1 MIPKEV
7 IEEIVA
13 RTDIVQLISGY
24 VTLKRAGSNMVGLCP
39 FHSERSPSFTVFQGT
54 NSFYCFGC
62 SAAGDAISF
71 VRRIENLDYPDAVEF
86 LAKRVGITVI
96 DTDVHETRSRF
107 DRKRM
112 LEMNREAAH
121 FFHDELFKDNPEAAM
136 AREYL
141 LGKRA
146 LARATVN
153 HFGLGYAPNTF
164 DTLTKRLRSL
174 GYTDDELVAAA
185 LARRSEKTGNLYDY
199 FRGRVMFPII
209 DVTGNVIAF
218 GGRVLDDTKPKYLN
232 TSDTPVFKKTRNLFA
247 LNFARGECAERLILC
262 EGYMDVIAM
271 HAAGFPQAVATLGT
285 AITQDQARIMSR
297 YTKRVVISYDMDEA
311 GRHAADKAM
320 KLLEEVGVEVTL
332 LRLPSLPGVKDP
344 DEYIRAAGA
353 DAFRKVLDGSQSKFD
368 YTLDKILSKY
378 ALNDPQEKIRALAE
392 LREAIAGF
400 PSSAEREVYIGVV
413 ADKFS
418 IPAKSV
424 REDVER
430 ALARNRRTY
439 KKKEGETLRQS
450 ITGYQ
455 DRINP
460 EFSKTPGIARNE
472 ETVLGLLLLDPTYRA
487 ALHRDPPVLTED
499 DFLTAFSRRV
509 FCAVRDKIGD
519 GEWEISA
526 LNEDFTPEEIGRIFG
541 MRNRRMQLT
550 ENGDK
555 LFSDCVAA
563 LKEAVAKEKITASDD
578 PMAALEQVLKNKRS
592 DTKGEE

>member
-7 IEEIVA
+7 IEEVVS

-62 SAAGDAISF
+62 SAAGDAITF

-86 LAKRVGITVI
+86 LAKRVGVTVI

-121 FFHDELFKDNPEAAM
+121 FFHAELFKDNPEAAA

-146 LARATVN
+146 LSRATVN
-153 HFGLGYAPNTF
+153 HFGLGYAPNGF
-164 DTLTKRLRSL
+164 DLLVKHLRSH
-174 GYTDDELVAAA
+174 GYTNEEMVAAA
-185 LARRSEKTGNLYDY
+185 LAREKNDKLYDY
-199 FRGRVMFPII
+199 FYNRVMFPII

-218 GGRVLDDTKPKYLN
+218 GGRVLDNSEPKYLN

-247 LNFARGECAERLILC
+247 LNFARTECAERLILC
-262 EGYMDVIAM
+262 EGYMDVIAL

-297 YTKRVVISYDMDEA
+297 YSKKVVISYDRDEA
-311 GRHAADKAM
+311 GRKAADKAM

-332 LRLPSLPGVKDP
+332 LRIRGAKDP
-344 DEYIRAAGA
+344 DEFIRNSGPE
-353 DAFRKVLDGSQSKFD
+353 AFKEVLEGSQSKFD
-368 YTLDKILSKY
+368 YTLDRTLSKY
-378 ALNDPQEKIRALAE
+378 DLTDPQQKIQALTE
-392 LREAIAGF
+392 LRESIAGF
-400 PSSAEREVYIGVV
+400 SSSSEREVYIGVV

-418 IPAKSV
+418 IPAKSL
-424 REDVER
+424 REDVNR
-430 ALARNRRTY
+430 AVARRRREY

-455 DRINP
+455 DRVNP
-460 EFSKTPGIARNE
+460 EFSKTPGIARTE
-472 ETVLGLLLLDPTYRA
+472 ETVLGLLLLDPNYRA
-487 ALHRDPPVLTED
+487 ALHKDQPVLTED
-499 DFLTAFSRRV
+499 DFLTVFSRRV
-509 FCAVRDKIGD
+509 FTAVRDRIGD
-519 GEWEISA
+519 GDWEISA
-526 LNEDFTPEEIGRIFG
+526 LNEDFTPEEIGRIFA

-550 ENGDK
+550 DNGEK
-555 LFSDCVAA
+555 VFSDCVSA
-563 LKEAVAKEKITASDD
+563 LKAAVAKEKNSESDD
-578 PMAALEQVLKNKRS
+578 PMAALELILKNKRN
-592 DTKGEE
+592 DT

>member
-7 IEEIVA
+7 IEEIVS

-62 SAAGDAISF
+62 SAAGDAITF
-71 VRRIENLDYPDAVEF
+71 VRRIKNLDYPDAVEF
-86 LAKRVGITVI
+86 LAKRVGVTVI

-121 FFHDELFKDNPEAAM
+121 FFHAELFKDNPEAAA

-146 LARATVN
+146 LSRATVN
-153 HFGLGYAPNTF
+153 HFGLGYAPNSF
-164 DTLTKRLRSL
+164 DALLKHLRSL
-174 GYTDDELVAAA
+174 GYTDDEL
-185 LARRSEKTGNLYDY
+185 LAGSFARKSEKTGNLFSF
-199 FRGRVMFPII
+199 FRGRVMFPVI

-218 GGRVLDDTKPKYLN
+218 GGRVLDNSEPKYLN

-247 LNFARGECAERLILC
+247 LNFARTECAERLILC
-262 EGYMDVIAM
+262 EGYMDVIAL

-297 YTKRVVISYDMDEA
+297 YSKKVVISYDMDEA
-311 GRHAADKAM
+311 GRKAADKAM
-320 KLLEEVGVEVTL
+320 KLLEEVGVDVTL
-332 LRLPSLPGVKDP
+332 LKIRGAKDP
-344 DEYIRAAGA
+344 DEFIRNSGPE
-353 DAFRKVLDGSQSKFD
+353 AFQKVLEGSQSKFD
-368 YTLDKILSKY
+368 YTLDRTLSKY
-378 ALNDPQEKIRALAE
+378 DLTDPQQKIQALTE
-392 LREAIAGF
+392 LRESIAGF
-400 PSSAEREVYIGVV
+400 SSSSEREVYIGVV

-418 IPAKSV
+418 ITTKSL
-424 REDVER
+424 REDVDR
-430 ALARNRRTY
+430 LIAKRRREY
-439 KKKEGETLRQS
+439 RKKEGETLRQS

-455 DRINP
+455 DRVNP
-460 EFSKTPGIARNE
+460 EFSKTPGVARTE
-472 ETVLGLLLLDPTYRA
+472 ETVLGLLLLDPNYRA
-487 ALHRDPPVLTED
+487 ALHKDQPVLTEN

-509 FCAVRDKIGD
+509 FSAVRDRIGD
-519 GEWEISA
+519 GDWEISA
-526 LNEDFTPEEIGRIFG
+526 LNEDFTPEEIGRIYG

-550 ENGDK
+550 DNGEK
-555 LFSDCVAA
+555 VFSDCVSA
-563 LKEAVAKEKITASDD
+563 LKEAVAKERAADSDD
-578 PMAALEQVLKNKRS
+578 PMAALEQILKNKRN
-592 DTKGEE
+592 DT

>member
-7 IEEIVA
+7 IEEIVS

-86 LAKRVGITVI
+86 LAKRVGVTVI

-121 FFHDELFKDNPEAAM
+121 FFHDELFKDNPEAAA

-146 LARATVN
+146 LSRATVN
-153 HFGLGYAPNTF
+153 HFGLGYAPNSF
-164 DTLTKRLRSL
+164 DALLKHLRSL
-174 GYTDDELVAAA
+174 GYTDDELLAGSF
-185 LARRSEKTGNLYDY
+185 ARRSEKTGNLFSF
-199 FRGRVMFPII
+199 FRGRVMFPVI

-218 GGRVLDDTKPKYLN
+218 GGRVLDNSEPKYLN

-247 LNFARGECAERLILC
+247 LNFARTECAERLILC
-262 EGYMDVIAM
+262 EGYMDVIAL

-297 YTKRVVISYDMDEA
+297 YSKKVVISYDMDEA
-311 GRHAADKAM
+311 GRKAADKAM
-320 KLLEEVGVEVTL
+320 KLLEEVGVDVTL
-332 LRLPSLPGVKDP
+332 LKIRGAKDP
-344 DEYIRAAGA
+344 DEFIRNSGPE
-353 DAFRKVLDGSQSKFD
+353 AFKEVLEGSQSKFD
-368 YTLDKILSKY
+368 YTLDRTLSKY
-378 ALNDPQEKIRALAE
+378 DLTDPQEKIKALAE

-400 PSSAEREVYIGVV
+400 NSSAEREVYIGVV

-418 IPAKSV
+418 IPAQSL
-424 REDVER
+424 REDVNR
-430 ALARNRRTY
+430 TVARHRREY
-439 KKKEGETLRQS
+439 RKKEGETLRQS

-455 DRINP
+455 DRVNP
-460 EFSKTPGIARNE
+460 EFSKTPGVARTE
-472 ETVLGLLLLDPTYRA
+472 ETVLGLLLLDPNYRA
-487 ALHRDPPVLTED
+487 ALHKDQPILTED

-509 FCAVRDKIGD
+509 FSAVRDRIGD
-519 GEWEISA
+519 GDWEISA
-526 LNEDFTPEEIGRIFG
+526 LNEDFTPEEIGRIYG

-550 ENGDK
+550 DNGEK
-555 LFSDCVAA
+555 VFSDCVSA
-563 LKEAVAKEKITASDD
+563 LKEAVAKERAADSDD
-578 PMAALEQVLKNKRS
+578 PMAALEQILKNKRN
-592 DTKGEE
+592 DT

>member
-7 IEEIVA
+7 IEEVVS

-86 LAKRVGITVI
+86 LAKRVGVTVI

-121 FFHDELFKDNPEAAM
+121 FFHTELFKDNPEAAA

-146 LARATVN
+146 LSRATVN
-153 HFGLGYAPNTF
+153 HFGLGYAPNSF
-164 DTLTKRLRSL
+164 DALLKHLRSL
-174 GYTDDELVAAA
+174 GYTDEELIAGSF
-185 LARRSEKTGNLYDY
+185 ARKSEKTGNPFSF
-199 FRGRVMFPII
+199 FRGRVMFPVI

-218 GGRVLDDTKPKYLN
+218 GGRVLDNSEPKYLN
-232 TSDTPVFKKTRNLFA
+232 TSDTPVFKKTRSLFA

-262 EGYMDVIAM
+262 EGYMDVIAL

-311 GRHAADKAM
+311 GRKAADKAM

-332 LRLPSLPGVKDP
+332 LRISGAKDP
-344 DEYIRAAGA
+344 DEFIRNSGA
-353 DAFRKVLDGSQSKFD
+353 DAFRRVLDASQSKFD
-368 YTLDKILSKY
+368 YTFDRILSKY
-378 ALNDPQEKIRALAE
+378 NPEVPQEKINALE
-392 LREAIAGF
+392 EMCNAIAEF
-400 PSSAEREVYIGVV
+400 SSSAEREVYIGVV

-418 IPAKSV
+418 VEIKALRSV
-424 REDVER
+424 IEKKVQKRYQS
-430 ALARNRRTY
+430 Y

-455 DRINP
+455 DRVNP
-460 EFSKTPGIARNE
+460 EFSKTPGIARAE
-472 ETVLGLLLLDPTYRA
+472 ETVLGLLLLDPNYRA
-487 ALHRDPPVLTED
+487 ALHRDQPILSED
-499 DFLTAFSRRV
+499 DFLTEFSRRV
-509 FCAVRDKIGD
+509 FCAVRDRIGD
-519 GEWEISA
+519 GDWEISA
-526 LNEDFTPEEIGRIFG
+526 LNEDFSPEEVGRVFA

-550 ENGDK
+550 DNGEK
-555 LFSDCVAA
+555 VFSDCVSA
-563 LKEAVAKEKITASDD
+563 LKEAVAMEKAKKSDD
-578 PMAALEQVLKNKRS
+578 PMAALEQLLKNKRN
-592 DTKGEE
+592 DT

>member
-7 IEEIVA
+7 IEEVVS

-86 LAKRVGITVI
+86 LAKRVGVTVI

-121 FFHDELFKDNPEAAM
+121 FFHTELFKDNPEAAA

-146 LARATVN
+146 LSRATVN
-153 HFGLGYAPNTF
+153 HFGLGYAPNSF
-164 DTLTKRLRSL
+164 DALLKHLRSL
-174 GYTDDELVAAA
+174 GYTDEELIAGSF
-185 LARRSEKTGNLYDY
+185 ARKSEKTGNPFSF
-199 FRGRVMFPII
+199 FRGRVMFPVI

-218 GGRVLDDTKPKYLN
+218 GGRVLDNSEPKYLN
-232 TSDTPVFKKTRNLFA
+232 TSDTPVFKKTRSLFA

-262 EGYMDVIAM
+262 EGYMDVIAL

-311 GRHAADKAM
+311 GRKAADKAM

-332 LRLPSLPGVKDP
+332 LRISGAKDP
-344 DEYIRAAGA
+344 DEFIRNSGA
-353 DAFRKVLDGSQSKFD
+353 DAFRRVLDASQSKFD
-368 YTLDKILSKY
+368 YTLDRVLSKY
-378 ALNDPQEKIRALAE
+378 QLIDPQQRIEALAE

-400 PSSAEREVYIGVV
+400 SSSAEREVYIGVV

-418 IPAKSV
+418 IPPQSL
-424 REDVER
+424 REDVNR
-430 ALARNRRTY
+430 ALSRHRREY

-455 DRINP
+455 DRVNP
-460 EFSKTPGIARNE
+460 EFSKTPGIARAE
-472 ETVLGLLLLDPTYRA
+472 ETVLGLLLLDPNYRA
-487 ALHRDPPVLTED
+487 ALHRDQPILSED
-499 DFLTAFSRRV
+499 DFLTEFSRRV
-509 FCAVRDKIGD
+509 FCAVRDRIGD
-519 GEWEISA
+519 GDWEISA
-526 LNEDFTPEEIGRIFG
+526 LNEDFSPEEVGRVFA

-550 ENGDK
+550 DNGEK
-555 LFSDCVAA
+555 VFSDCVSA
-563 LKEAVAKEKITASDD
+563 LKEAVAKEKAKKSDD
-578 PMAALEQVLKNKRS
+578 PMAALEQLLKNKRN
-592 DTKGEE
+592 DT

>member
-39 FHSERSPSFTVFQGT
+39 FHSERTPSFTVFSGS

-62 SAAGDAISF
+62 GAAGDSINF

-121 FFHDELFKDNPEAAM
+121 FFHKALYADTPDAAA

-146 LARATVN
+146 LSQATVS
-153 HFGLGYAPNTF
+153 HFGLGYAPNSF
-164 DTLTKRLRSL
+164 DALLKHLRAL
-174 GYTDDELVAAA
+174 GYTDDELVAGA
-185 LARRSEKTGNLYDY
+185 LARKSEKTGHLYDY

-218 GGRVLDDTKPKYLN
+218 GGRVLDNSEPKYLN
-232 TSDTPVFKKTRNLFA
+232 TSDTPVFKKHRNLFA
-247 LNFARGECAERLILC
+247 LNFARSECAERLILC
-262 EGYMDVIAM
+262 EGYMDVIAL

-297 YTKRVVISYDMDEA
+297 YTKRVVISYDMDDA
-311 GRHAADKAM
+311 GRRAADKAM

-332 LRLPSLPGVKDP
+332 LRITGAKDP
-344 DEYIRAAGA
+344 DEFIRKSGA
-353 DAFRKVLDGSQSKFD
+353 DAFRKVLEGSQSKFD
-368 YTLDKILSKY
+368 YTLDRTLSRY
-378 ALNDPQEKIRALAE
+378 NLSDPQEKIRALTE
-392 LREAIAGF
+392 LCDSIAGF
-400 PSSAEREVYIGVV
+400 SSSAEREVYIGVV

-418 IPAKSV
+418 
-424 REDVER
+424 VEKN
-430 ALARNRRTY
+430 ALRNVVQRTMEKQFRSM

-455 DRINP
+455 DRVNP
-460 EFSKTPGIARNE
+460 EFSRTPGIARSE
-472 ETVLGLLLLDPTYRA
+472 ETVLGLLLLDPNYRA
-487 ALHRDPPVLTED
+487 ALHRDPPILTED

-509 FCAVRDKIGD
+509 FSAVRDKIGD
-519 GEWEISA
+519 GDWEISA
-526 LNEDFTPEEIGRIFG
+526 LNEDFSPEEIGRIYG

-555 LFSDCVAA
+555 LFSECVAA
-563 LKEAVAKEKITASDD
+563 LKEAVAKEKIASGDD

-592 DTKGEE
+592 DTKGEEQ

>member
-7 IEEIVA
+7 IEEVVS

-62 SAAGDAISF
+62 SAAGDAITF

-86 LAKRVGITVI
+86 LAKRVGVTVI

-121 FFHDELFKDNPEAAM
+121 FFHAELFKDNPEAAA

-146 LARATVN
+146 LSRATVN
-153 HFGLGYAPNTF
+153 HFGLGYAPNGF
-164 DTLTKRLRSL
+164 DLLVKHLRSH
-174 GYTDDELVAAA
+174 GYTNEEMVAAA
-185 LARRSEKTGNLYDY
+185 LAREKNDKLYDY
-199 FRGRVMFPII
+199 FYNRVMFPII

-218 GGRVLDDTKPKYLN
+218 GGRVLDNSEPKYLN

-247 LNFARGECAERLILC
+247 LNFARTECAERLILC
-262 EGYMDVIAM
+262 EGYMDVIAL

-297 YTKRVVISYDMDEA
+297 YSKKVVISYDMDEA
-311 GRHAADKAM
+311 GRKAADKAM
-320 KLLEEVGVEVTL
+320 KLLEEVGVDVTL
-332 LRLPSLPGVKDP
+332 LRIRGAKDP
-344 DEYIRAAGA
+344 DEFIRNSGPE
-353 DAFRKVLDGSQSKFD
+353 AFKEVLEGSQSKFD
-368 YTLDKILSKY
+368 YTLDRTLSKY
-378 ALNDPQEKIRALAE
+378 DLTDPQQKIQALTE
-392 LREAIAGF
+392 LRESIAGF
-400 PSSAEREVYIGVV
+400 SSSSEREVYIGVV

-418 IPAKSV
+418 IPAKSL
-424 REDVER
+424 REDVNR
-430 ALARNRRTY
+430 AVARRRREY

-455 DRINP
+455 DRVNP
-460 EFSKTPGIARNE
+460 EFSKTPGIARTE
-472 ETVLGLLLLDPTYRA
+472 ETVLGLLLLDPNYRA
-487 ALHRDPPVLTED
+487 ALHKDQPVLTED
-499 DFLTAFSRRV
+499 DFLTVFSRRV
-509 FCAVRDKIGD
+509 FTAVRDRIGD
-519 GEWEISA
+519 GDWEISA
-526 LNEDFTPEEIGRIFG
+526 LNEDFTPEEIGRIFA

-550 ENGDK
+550 DNGEK
-555 LFSDCVAA
+555 VFSDCVSA
-563 LKEAVAKEKITASDD
+563 LKAAVAKEKNSESDD
-578 PMAALEQVLKNKRS
+578 PMAALELILKNKRN
-592 DTKGEE
+592 DT

>member
-7 IEEIVA
+7 IEEVVA

-39 FHSERSPSFTVFQGT
+39 FHSERTPSFTVFTGS

-62 SAAGDAISF
+62 GAGGDAINF
-71 VRRIENLDYPDAVEF
+71 VRRTENLDYPDAVEF

-112 LEMNREAAH
+112 LEMNREAAR
-121 FFHDELFKDNPEAAM
+121 FFHEELLKDNPEAAT

-146 LARATVN
+146 LSRATVN
-153 HFGLGYAPNTF
+153 HFGLGYAPNSF
-164 DTLTKRLRSL
+164 DALTPHLRAL
-174 GYTDDELVAAA
+174 GYTEDELVAGA
-185 LARRSEKTGNLYDY
+185 LSGRAKTGKLYDY

-209 DVTGNVIAF
+209 DVSGNVIAF
-218 GGRVLDDTKPKYLN
+218 GGRVLDDSKPKYLN
-232 TSDTPVFKKTRNLFA
+232 SSDTPVFKKTRNLFA
-247 LNFARGECAERLILC
+247 LNFARSECAERLILC
-262 EGYMDVIAM
+262 EGYMDVIAL

-285 AITQDQARIMSR
+285 AITPDQARIMSR
-297 YTKRVVISYDMDEA
+297 YSKRVVISYDMDEA
-311 GRHAADKAM
+311 GRKAADKAM
-320 KLLEEVGVEVTL
+320 RLLEEVGVEVTL
-332 LRLPSLPGVKDP
+332 LKISGAKDP
-344 DEYIRAAGA
+344 DEFIRNSGA
-353 DAFRKVLDGSQSKFD
+353 DAFRRVLDASQSKFD
-368 YTLDKILSKY
+368 YTLDRVLSKY
-378 ALNDPQEKIRALAE
+378 DLIDPQEKIKALGE

-400 PSSAEREVYIGVV
+400 PSSSEREVYIGVV

-418 IPAKSV
+418 IPKKSL
-424 REDVER
+424 REDIDR
-430 ALARNRRTY
+430 SINRHRREY
-439 KKKEGETLRQS
+439 KKKENDTLRQS

-455 DRINP
+455 DRVNP
-460 EFSKTPGIARNE
+460 EFSRTPGIARTE
-472 ETVLGLLLLDPTYRA
+472 ETVLGLLLCDPTYRA

-519 GEWEISA
+519 DDWEISA
-526 LNEDFTPEEIGRIFG
+526 LNEDFTPEEIGRIYG

-550 ENGDK
+550 DNGDK
-555 LFSDCVAA
+555 VFSDCVAA
-563 LKEAVAKEKITASDD
+563 LREAVADQKIKSSDD
-578 PMAALEQVLKNKRS
+578 PMAALQQILKNKRKE
-592 DTKGEE
+592 DKGEV

>member
-7 IEEIVA
+7 IEEVVS

-86 LAKRVGITVI
+86 LAKRVGITVVN
-96 DTDVHETRSRF
+96 TDVHETRSRY

-121 FFHDELFKDNPEAAM
+121 FFHAELFKDNAEAAA

-146 LARATVN
+146 LSKATVN
-153 HFGLGYAPNTF
+153 HFGLGYAPNSF
-164 DTLTKRLRSL
+164 DALFKHLRSL
-174 GYTDDELVAAA
+174 GYTDDELIAGA
-185 LARRSEKTGNLYDY
+185 LARRSEKTGNIYDY

-232 TSDTPVFKKTRNLFA
+232 SSDTPVFKKTRNLFA

-262 EGYMDVIAM
+262 EGYMDVIAL

-311 GRHAADKAM
+311 GRNAADKAM
-320 KLLEEVGVEVTL
+320 KLLEEVGVDVTL
-332 LRLPSLPGVKDP
+332 LRIKGAKDP
-344 DEYIRAAGA
+344 DEFIRNSGA
-353 DAFRKVLDGSQSKFD
+353 DAFRQVLDASQSKFD
-368 YTLDKILSKY
+368 YTFDRILSKY
-378 ALNDPQEKIRALAE
+378 NTEVPQEKINALE
-392 LREAIAGF
+392 EMCNAIAEF
-400 PSSAEREVYIGVV
+400 SSSAEREVYIGIV

-418 IPAKSV
+418 VEIKALRSV
-424 REDVER
+424 IEKKVQKRYQS
-430 ALARNRRTY
+430 Y

-455 DRINP
+455 DRVNP
-460 EFSKTPGIARNE
+460 EFSKTPGIARTE
-472 ETVLGLLLLDPTYRA
+472 ETVLGLLLLDPNYRA
-487 ALHRDPPVLTED
+487 SLHKDQPVLTED

-509 FCAVRDKIGD
+509 FTAVRDRIGD
-519 GEWEISA
+519 GDWEISA
-526 LNEDFTPEEIGRIFG
+526 LNEDFTPEEIGRIFA

-550 ENGDK
+550 DNGEK
-555 LFSDCVAA
+555 VFSDCVSA
-563 LKEAVAKEKITASDD
+563 LKAAVAKEKTSESDD
-578 PMAALEQVLKNKRS
+578 PMAALELILKNKRN
-592 DTKGEE
+592 DT

>member
-7 IEEIVA
+7 IEEIVS

-86 LAKRVGITVI
+86 LAKRVGVTVI

-121 FFHDELFKDNPEAAM
+121 FFHAELFKDNPEAAA

-146 LARATVN
+146 LSRATVN
-153 HFGLGYAPNTF
+153 HFGLGYAPNSF
-164 DTLTKRLRSL
+164 DALLKHLRSL
-174 GYTDDELVAAA
+174 GYTDDELLAGSF
-185 LARRSEKTGNLYDY
+185 ARRSEKTGNLFSF
-199 FRGRVMFPII
+199 FRGRVMFPVI

-218 GGRVLDDTKPKYLN
+218 GGRVLDNSEPKYLN

-247 LNFARGECAERLILC
+247 LNFARTECAERLILC
-262 EGYMDVIAM
+262 EGYMDVIAL

-297 YTKRVVISYDMDEA
+297 YSKKVVISYDMDEA
-311 GRHAADKAM
+311 GRKAADKAM
-320 KLLEEVGVEVTL
+320 KLLEEVGVDVTL
-332 LRLPSLPGVKDP
+332 LKIRGAKDP
-344 DEYIRAAGA
+344 DEFIRNSGPE
-353 DAFRKVLDGSQSKFD
+353 AFQKVLEGSQSKFD
-368 YTLDKILSKY
+368 YTLDRTLSKY
-378 ALNDPQEKIRALAE
+378 DLTDPQQKIQALTE
-392 LREAIAGF
+392 LRESIAGF
-400 PSSAEREVYIGVV
+400 SSSSEREVYIGVV

-418 IPAKSV
+418 ITTKSL
-424 REDVER
+424 REDVDR
-430 ALARNRRTY
+430 LIAKRRREY
-439 KKKEGETLRQS
+439 RKKEGETLRQS

-455 DRINP
+455 DRVNP
-460 EFSKTPGIARNE
+460 EFSKTPGVARTE
-472 ETVLGLLLLDPTYRA
+472 ETVLGLLLLDPNYRA
-487 ALHRDPPVLTED
+487 ALHKDQPVLTEN

-509 FCAVRDKIGD
+509 FCAVRDRIGD
-519 GEWEISA
+519 GDWEISA
-526 LNEDFTPEEIGRIFG
+526 LNEDFTPEEIGRVYG

-550 ENGDK
+550 DNGEK
-555 LFSDCVAA
+555 VFSDCVSA
-563 LKEAVAKEKITASDD
+563 LKEAVAKERAADSDD
-578 PMAALEQVLKNKRS
+578 PMAALEQILKNKRN
-592 DTKGEE
+592 DT

>member
-7 IEEIVA
+7 IEEIVS

-86 LAKRVGITVI
+86 LAKRVGVTVI

-121 FFHDELFKDNPEAAM
+121 FFHDELFKDNPEAAA

-146 LARATVN
+146 LSRATVN
-153 HFGLGYAPNTF
+153 HFGLGYAPNGF
-164 DTLTKRLRSL
+164 DLLVKHLRSH
-174 GYTDDELVAAA
+174 GYTNEEMVAAA
-185 LARRSEKTGNLYDY
+185 LAREKNDKLYDY
-199 FRGRVMFPII
+199 FYNRVMFPII

-218 GGRVLDDTKPKYLN
+218 GGRVLDNSEPKYLN

-247 LNFARGECAERLILC
+247 LNFARTECAERLILC
-262 EGYMDVIAM
+262 EGYMDVIAL

-297 YTKRVVISYDMDEA
+297 YSKKVVISYDMDEA
-311 GRHAADKAM
+311 GRKAADKAM
-320 KLLEEVGVEVTL
+320 KLLEEVGVDVTL
-332 LRLPSLPGVKDP
+332 LKIRGAKDP
-344 DEYIRAAGA
+344 DEFIRNSGPE
-353 DAFRKVLDGSQSKFD
+353 AFQKVLEGSQSKFD
-368 YTLDKILSKY
+368 YTLDRTLSKY
-378 ALNDPQEKIRALAE
+378 DLTDPQQKIQALTE
-392 LREAIAGF
+392 LRESIAGF
-400 PSSAEREVYIGVV
+400 SSSSEREVYIGVV

-418 IPAKSV
+418 ITTKSL
-424 REDVER
+424 REDVDR
-430 ALARNRRTY
+430 LIAKRRREY

-455 DRINP
+455 DRVNP
-460 EFSKTPGIARNE
+460 EFSKTPGVARTE
-472 ETVLGLLLLDPTYRA
+472 ETVLGLLLLDPNYRA
-487 ALHRDPPVLTED
+487 ALHKDQPVLTES

-509 FCAVRDKIGD
+509 FSAVRDRIGD
-519 GEWEISA
+519 GDWEISA
-526 LNEDFTPEEIGRIFG
+526 LNEDFTPDEIGRIYG

-550 ENGDK
+550 DNGEK
-555 LFSDCVAA
+555 VFSDCVSA
-563 LKEAVAKEKITASDD
+563 LKEAVAKERAADSDD
-578 PMAALEQVLKNKRS
+578 PMAALEQILKNKRN
-592 DTKGEE
+592 DT

>member
-7 IEEIVA
+7 IEEIVS

-86 LAKRVGITVI
+86 LAKRVGVTVI

-121 FFHDELFKDNPEAAM
+121 FFHDELFKDNPEAAA

-146 LARATVN
+146 LSRATVN
-153 HFGLGYAPNTF
+153 HFGLGYAPNGF
-164 DTLTKRLRSL
+164 DLLVKHLRSH
-174 GYTDDELVAAA
+174 GYTNEEMVAAA
-185 LARRSEKTGNLYDY
+185 LAREKNDKLYDY
-199 FRGRVMFPII
+199 FYNRVMFPII

-218 GGRVLDDTKPKYLN
+218 GGRVLDNSEPKYLN

-247 LNFARGECAERLILC
+247 LNFARTECAERLILC
-262 EGYMDVIAM
+262 EGYMDVIAL

-297 YTKRVVISYDMDEA
+297 YSKKVVISYDMDEA
-311 GRHAADKAM
+311 GRKAADKAM
-320 KLLEEVGVEVTL
+320 KLLEEVGVDVTL
-332 LRLPSLPGVKDP
+332 LRIKGAKDP
-344 DEYIRAAGA
+344 DEFIRNSGPE
-353 DAFRKVLDGSQSKFD
+353 AFQKVLEGSQSKFD
-368 YTLDKILSKY
+368 YTLDRTLSKY
-378 ALNDPQEKIRALAE
+378 DLTDPQQKIQALTE
-392 LREAIAGF
+392 LRESIAGF
-400 PSSAEREVYIGVV
+400 SSSSEREVYIGVV

-418 IPAKSV
+418 ITTKSL
-424 REDVER
+424 REDVDR
-430 ALARNRRTY
+430 LIAKRRREY

-455 DRINP
+455 DRVNP
-460 EFSKTPGIARNE
+460 EFSKTPGVARTE
-472 ETVLGLLLLDPTYRA
+472 ETVLGLLLLDPNYRA
-487 ALHRDPPVLTED
+487 ALHKDQPILTED
-499 DFLTAFSRRV
+499 DFLTSFSRRV
-509 FCAVRDKIGD
+509 FCAVRDRIGD
-519 GEWEISA
+519 GDWEISA
-526 LNEDFTPEEIGRIFG
+526 LNEDFTPEEIGRVYG

-550 ENGDK
+550 DNGEK
-555 LFSDCVAA
+555 VFSDCVSA
-563 LKEAVAKEKITASDD
+563 LKEAVAKERAADSDD
-578 PMAALEQVLKNKRS
+578 PMAALEQILKNKRN
-592 DTKGEE
+592 DT

>member
-7 IEEIVA
+7 IEEIVS

-86 LAKRVGITVI
+86 LAKRVGVTVI

-121 FFHDELFKDNPEAAM
+121 FFHDELFKDNPEAAA

-146 LARATVN
+146 LSRATVN
-153 HFGLGYAPNTF
+153 HFGLGYAPNSF
-164 DTLTKRLRSL
+164 DALLKHLRSL
-174 GYTDDELVAAA
+174 GYTDDELLAGSF
-185 LARRSEKTGNLYDY
+185 ARRSEKTGNLFSF
-199 FRGRVMFPII
+199 FRGRVMFPVI

-218 GGRVLDDTKPKYLN
+218 GGRVLDNSEPKYLN

-247 LNFARGECAERLILC
+247 LNFARTECAERLILC
-262 EGYMDVIAM
+262 EGYMDVIAL

-297 YTKRVVISYDMDEA
+297 YSKKVVISYDMDEA
-311 GRHAADKAM
+311 GRKAADKAM
-320 KLLEEVGVEVTL
+320 KLLEEVGVDVTL
-332 LRLPSLPGVKDP
+332 LKIRGAKDP
-344 DEYIRAAGA
+344 DEFIRNSGPE
-353 DAFRKVLDGSQSKFD
+353 AFKEVLEGSQSKFD
-368 YTLDKILSKY
+368 YTLDRTLSKY
-378 ALNDPQEKIRALAE
+378 DLTDPQQKIQALTE
-392 LREAIAGF
+392 LRESIAGF
-400 PSSAEREVYIGVV
+400 SSSSEREVYIGVV

-418 IPAKSV
+418 ITTKSL
-424 REDVER
+424 REDVDR
-430 ALARNRRTY
+430 LIAKRRREY
-439 KKKEGETLRQS
+439 RKKEGETLRQS

-455 DRINP
+455 DRVNP
-460 EFSKTPGIARNE
+460 EFSKTPGVARTE
-472 ETVLGLLLLDPTYRA
+472 ETVLGLLLLDPNYRA
-487 ALHRDPPVLTED
+487 ALHKDQPVLTEN

-509 FCAVRDKIGD
+509 FSAVRDRIGD
-519 GEWEISA
+519 EDWEISA
-526 LNEDFTPEEIGRIFG
+526 LNEDFTPDEIGRIYG

-550 ENGDK
+550 DNGEK
-555 LFSDCVAA
+555 VFSDCVSA
-563 LKEAVAKEKITASDD
+563 LKEAVAKERAADSDD
-578 PMAALEQVLKNKRS
+578 PMAALEQILKNKRN
-592 DTKGEE
+592 DT

>member
-7 IEEIVA
+7 IEEVVS

-86 LAKRVGITVI
+86 LAKRVGITVVN
-96 DTDVHETRSRF
+96 TDVHETRSRY

-121 FFHDELFKDNPEAAM
+121 FFHAELFKDNAEAAA

-141 LGKRA
+141 FDKRA
-146 LARATVN
+146 LSKATVN
-153 HFGLGYAPNTF
+153 HFGLGYAPNNF
-164 DTLTKRLRSL
+164 DALLKHLRSL
-174 GYTDDELVAAA
+174 GYTDDELVAGS
-185 LARRSEKTGNLYDY
+185 LAKVSEKTGNPFSF
-199 FRGRVMFPII
+199 FRGRVIFPVI

-218 GGRVLDDTKPKYLN
+218 GARVLDNSKPKYLN
-232 TSDTPVFKKTRNLFA
+232 TGDTPVFKKTRNLFA

-262 EGYMDVIAM
+262 EGYMDVIAL

-285 AITQDQARIMSR
+285 AITQDQARIISR

-311 GRHAADKAM
+311 GRNAADKAM
-320 KLLEEVGVEVTL
+320 KLLEEVGVDVTL
-332 LRLPSLPGVKDP
+332 LRIKGAKDP
-344 DEYIRAAGA
+344 DEFIRNSGA
-353 DAFRKVLDGSQSKFD
+353 DAFRQVLEASQSKFD
-368 YTLDKILSKY
+368 YMLDRVLPKY
-378 ALNDPQEKIRALAE
+378 DLTDPQEKIKALAE
-392 LREAIAGF
+392 LRETIAGF
-400 PSSAEREVYIGVV
+400 SSSAEREIYIGVV

-418 IPAKSV
+418 IPAQSLRDDV
-424 REDVER
+424 NRAVARRRRE
-430 ALARNRRTY
+430 Y

-455 DRINP
+455 DRVNP
-460 EFSKTPGIARNE
+460 EFSKTPGIARTE
-472 ETVLGLLLLDPTYRA
+472 ETVLGLLLLDPNYRA
-487 ALHRDPPVLTED
+487 SLHKDQPVLTED

-509 FCAVRDKIGD
+509 FTAVRDRIGD
-519 GEWEISA
+519 GDWEISA
-526 LNEDFTPEEIGRIFG
+526 LNEDFTPEEIGRIYA

-550 ENGDK
+550 DNGEK
-555 LFSDCVAA
+555 VFSDCVSA
-563 LKEAVAKEKITASDD
+563 LKAAVAKEKTSESDD
-578 PMAALEQVLKNKRS
+578 PMAALEQILKNKRN
-592 DTKGEE
+592 DT

>member
-7 IEEIVA
+7 IEEVVS

-86 LAKRVGITVI
+86 LAKRVGITVVN
-96 DTDVHETRSRF
+96 TDVHETRSRY

-121 FFHDELFKDNPEAAM
+121 FFHAELFKDNPEAAA
-136 AREYL
+136 ARDYL

-146 LARATVN
+146 LSRATVN
-153 HFGLGYAPNTF
+153 HFGLGYAPSGF
-164 DTLTKRLRSL
+164 DALVRYLRSL
-174 GYTDDELVAAA
+174 GYTNEEMVAGA
-185 LARRSEKTGNLYDY
+185 LAREKNNKLYDY
-199 FRGRVMFPII
+199 FYGRVMFPII

-218 GGRVLDDTKPKYLN
+218 GGRVLDNSEPKYLN

-262 EGYMDVIAM
+262 EGYMDVIAL

-311 GRHAADKAM
+311 GRKAADKAM

-332 LRLPSLPGVKDP
+332 LRIKGAKDP
-344 DEYIRAAGA
+344 DEFIRNSGA
-353 DAFRKVLDGSQSKFD
+353 EAFRQVLDASQSKFE
-368 YTLDKILSKY
+368 YTFDRILSKY
-378 ALNDPQEKIRALAE
+378 NLEVPQEKINALEE
-392 LREAIAGF
+392 LCVAISDF
-400 PSSAEREVYIGVV
+400 SSSAEREVYIGVV

-418 IPAKSV
+418 VDKKAV
-424 REDVER
+424 RTVIEKR
-430 ALARNRRTY
+430 IQKRIQSF

-455 DRINP
+455 DRVNP
-460 EFSKTPGIARNE
+460 EFSKSPGIARTE
-472 ETVLGLLLLDPTYRA
+472 ETVLGLLLLDPNYRA
-487 ALHRDPPVLTED
+487 ALHKDQPILTED
-499 DFLTAFSRRV
+499 DFLTSFSRRV
-509 FCAVRDKIGD
+509 FCAVRDRIGD
-519 GEWEISA
+519 GDWEISA
-526 LNEDFTPEEIGRIFG
+526 LNEDFTPEEIGRVYG

-550 ENGDK
+550 DNGEK
-555 LFSDCVAA
+555 VFSDCVAA
-563 LKEAVAKEKITASDD
+563 LKAAVAKEKTAESDD
-578 PMAALEQVLKNKRS
+578 PMAALEQLLKNKRN
-592 DTKGEE
+592 DT